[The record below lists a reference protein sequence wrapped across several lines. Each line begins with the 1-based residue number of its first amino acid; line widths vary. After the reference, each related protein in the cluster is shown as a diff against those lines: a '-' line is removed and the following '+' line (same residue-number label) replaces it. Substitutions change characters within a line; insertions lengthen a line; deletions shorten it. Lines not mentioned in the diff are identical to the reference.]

1 MAALSDE
8 AFTARTNHF
17 VNGYA
22 GATRNVHT
30 GEAHDIGHPG
40 FIVAIPGPH
49 EKTVYNRKV
58 TTADTSRHRAKM
70 LGDPKVQA
78 DPQATQGSWHR
89 GPEGAEPV
97 KVRETTFDQGTR
109 VHTGNRDQD
118 LHAAMHKGKDGA
130 QKAIFDLKNGSDI
143 TVNHRNLANAAYQAT
158 ISPQRPSAFKKPNPL
173 FGEK

>member
-1 MAALSDE
+1 MATLSDE
-8 AFTARTNHF
+8 AFASRSNHF

-30 GEAHDIGHPG
+30 GEAHEIGHPG
-40 FIVAIPGPH
+40 FVVASPGH
-49 EKTVYNRKV
+49 EDTVKGRV
-58 TTADTSRHRAKM
+58 TATDVGNHRRDM

-78 DPQATQGSWHR
+78 DPKATQGSWTR
-89 GPEGAEPV
+89 GPQGAQPV
-97 KVRETTFDQGTR
+97 KQLHTTFDHGTL
-109 VHTGNRDQD
+109 VNTGNRDQD

-130 QKAIFDLKNGSDI
+130 QKAIFDLQNGDDI